1 MQQELNEI
9 AKHRELTRKK
19 REIND
24 IFTVALVGYT
34 NAGKSTLFNRLT
46 KSNVYADNKLFAT
59 LDTTIRKLALPNNI
73 EILLCDTVGFI
84 NDLPH
89 TLLNAFKSTLEEA
102 VRADLILNVCDA
114 SDINLN
120 NHISV
125 TEATLNE
132 LHVNA
137 PIIRVFNKCDKL
149 DETNTLS
156 DALLSGNTFSSLFV
170 SALTGKNLDVLVDK
184 ICYYA
189 TELYSSVKMN
199 VPIAEL
205 PRFLA
210 MINRYSSKSSI
221 QYNDDRAIIR
231 STMPKKFI
239 NLFAEY
245 LEI

>member
-1 MQQELNEI
+1 MATKPEGDFSRQGAGIGTRGPGETKLETNKRAARNKIYRLQQELNEI

-102 VRADLILNVCDA
+102 V
-114 SDINLN
+114 
-120 NHISV
+120 
-125 TEATLNE
+125 
-132 LHVNA
+132 
-137 PIIRVFNKCDKL
+137 
-149 DETNTLS
+149 
-156 DALLSGNTFSSLFV
+156 
-170 SALTGKNLDVLVDK
+170 
-184 ICYYA
+184 
-189 TELYSSVKMN
+189 
-199 VPIAEL
+199 
-205 PRFLA
+205 
-210 MINRYSSKSSI
+210 
-221 QYNDDRAIIR
+221 
-231 STMPKKFI
+231 
-239 NLFAEY
+239 
-245 LEI
+245 